1 MKKQK
6 IEVKIDDLLRH
17 CNWCEECK
25 PKAFDIADYFMK
37 RGRFAKKKI
46 IQTGK
51 KRWLLPE
58 NDIIEV
64 RCPQGNE
71 VPIE

>member
-46 IQTGK
+46 IQKWLEEIRKSFNKNREK
-51 KRWLLPE
+51 K
-58 NDIIEV
+58 V
-64 RCPQGNE
+64 
-71 VPIE
+71 VVA